1 MTALGGGSMPL
12 AGGDL
17 GPWLAVVLLGGFHGL
32 NPAMGW
38 LVAVWRGTQGRG
50 VPTILGS
57 IGLVAIGHALAV
69 GAFVALF
76 ALGETAVPVELLR
89 VAVAVVLVGAGGLAL
104 ARRLHVRWVGMRIGR
119 RALVAWS
126 FLVSAAHGAGL
137 MLVAVMATAP
147 TTAATAA
154 TVGGTMAFFCPIPLP
169 ASVSPVIGGV
179 AAVAVHALA
188 MLAVMGVVAIGVH
201 RVLGVGI
208 LRTAWLDVDRV
219 WAVALLAAGALMLL
233 G

>member
-1 MTALGGGSMPL
+1 VTALGGGSMPL

-57 IGLVAIGHALAV
+57 LGLVAIGHALAV
-69 GAFVALF
+69 GAFVGLF

-89 VAVAVVLVGAGGLAL
+89 VVVAVVLVGAGGLAL

-137 MLVAVMATAP
+137 MLVAVMAAAP
-147 TTAATAA
+147 ATVATA
-154 TVGGTMAFFCPIPLP
+154 GGTMAFFCPIPVP
-169 ASVSPVIGGV
+169 SSVSPVIGGV
-179 AAVAVHALA
+179 AAVSVHALA